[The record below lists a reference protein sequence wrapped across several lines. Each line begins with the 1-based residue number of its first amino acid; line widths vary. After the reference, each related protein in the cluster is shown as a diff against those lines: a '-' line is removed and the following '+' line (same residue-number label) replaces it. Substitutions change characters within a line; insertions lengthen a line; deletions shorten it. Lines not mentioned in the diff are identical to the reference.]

1 MCWVTDWNTPVVK
14 HHPLQAPAVD
24 RPMSLH
30 RYYWVSTQSV
40 SVRWESCRKHLQN
53 MKVTD
58 WLSSLQGTFPHPAEN
73 NSLVLKANFPSAE
86 AGVGIRCPR
95 KTQESRAQ
103 RAGLQAVA
111 WLKQL
116 LTRPPSLSSS
126 TLCSWHSRAESHK
139 PKTWGQTRAGGVRH
153 SPSWGQGK
161 EEPKGLVPSTALR
174 RTAPQGATLVGGWR

>member
-14 HHPLQAPAVD
+14 RHPLQAPAVD

-139 PKTWGQTRAGGVRH
+139 PKTWGQTRAGGWDTAPAGDRARR
-153 SPSWGQGK
+153 S
-161 EEPKGLVPSTALR
+161 PKGWFPAQLWGTQLPRGL
-174 RTAPQGATLVGGWR
+174 PW